1 MSTCRTAILASNR
14 STRARDLV
22 PAVRA
27 VVERH
32 AELVAELDAGQ
43 SVPDEAERLVVIGGD
58 GTLIAAIRRTLG
70 RDIPIVGVNAG
81 RLGVLAEFD
90 VESLETHA
98 DEVFGTNPLV
108 REHLVLQV
116 TVRADDGST
125 RLESVA
131 VNDCVLTAGPPFR
144 MIELQLGL
152 DGTEGPTLNG
162 DGVIISTP
170 IGSTAYNVS
179 AGGPIVQP
187 SVHAIA
193 ITPVA
198 PHSLAFRPIVADA
211 ATRIEVRVTR
221 ANSGTTL
228 VLDGQVNH
236 QVGEG
241 ERIVVEQAGQ
251 RAVLIGNPSSPY
263 WNTLIH
269 KMRWA
274 APPTYR
280 DRGP

>member
-1 MSTCRTAILASNR
+1 MSCSTAILASNR
-14 STRARDLV
+14 TERARDLL
-22 PAVRA
+22 PEVREI
-27 VVERH
+27 V
-32 AELVAELDAGQ
+32 AEHGRLVAELGPEDPLPEGI
-43 SVPDEAERLVVIGGD
+43 DRLVVIGGD
-58 GTLIAAIRRTLG
+58 GTLIGALRRTIESGVPVL
-70 RDIPIVGVNAG
+70 GVNAG

-90 VESLETHA
+90 AESLRSNA
-98 DEVFGTNPLV
+98 REVFGDQPLV
-108 REHLVLQV
+108 REHLVLHV
-116 TVRADDGST
+116 AVHDKNGDE

-131 VNDCVLTAGPPFR
+131 VNECMVTAGPPFR
-144 MIELQLGL
+144 MIELQLGI
-152 DGTEGPTLNG
+152 DGSDGPNLNG

-187 SVHAIA
+187 SVEAIA

-211 ATRIEVRVTR
+211 STRIDVTVEQ
-221 ANSGTTL
+221 ANPGTTL

-236 QVGEG
+236 SLEVG
-241 ERIVVEQAGQ
+241 ERIQVHRATQ
-251 RAVLIGNPSSPY
+251 RARLIGNPGSPY

-280 DRGP
+280 DSGP

>member
-1 MSTCRTAILASNR
+1 MTCTTAILASNR
-14 STRARDLV
+14 TERAKDLLPEVRDIV
-22 PAVRA
+22 S
-27 VVERH
+27 RH
-32 AELVAELDAGQ
+32 GHLIAELGPEDPLPEGTD
-43 SVPDEAERLVVIGGD
+43 RLVVIGGD
-58 GTLIAAIRRTLG
+58 GTLIGAIRRTLG
-70 RDIPIVGVNAG
+70 SGVPVLGVNAG

-90 VESLETHA
+90 VESLRSNA
-98 DEVFGTNPLV
+98 AEVFGDSPLV
-108 REHLVLQV
+108 REHLVLHV
-116 TVRADDGST
+116 AVHDEDGEA
-125 RLESVA
+125 RFESVA
-131 VNDCVLTAGPPFR
+131 VNECVITAGPPFR
-144 MIELQLGL
+144 MIELQLGI
-152 DGTEGPTLNG
+152 DGSDGPNLNG

-187 SVHAIA
+187 SVEAIA

-211 ATRIEVRVTR
+211 STRIDVTVNQ
-221 ANSGTTL
+221 ANPGTTL

-236 QVGEG
+236 QLRVG
-241 ERIVVEQAGQ
+241 ERIHVHRADQ
-251 RAVLIGNPSSPY
+251 RARLIGNPGSPY

-280 DRGP
+280 DSSP